1 MGRVHGRWGTRRASR
16 FEEVRCKLGRIEG
29 NKVKLEPEY
38 AYHRKASL
46 FAATLVFTHQIS
58 SFNVNTLSFL
68 TKRLETWTS
77 RSLNIP
83 KDIIIRGRWTIP
95 RSYNFVLAIGIL
107 PTFKCF

>member
-1 MGRVHGRWGTRRASR
+1 MGRVHGRWGTRRTSR
-16 FEEVRCKLGRIEG
+16 FEEGRCKLGRIEG
-29 NKVKLEPEY
+29 KKVKLEPDY
-38 AYHRKASL
+38 AFHRKASL
-46 FAATLVFTHQIS
+46 FVATLVLTHQIS
-58 SFNVNTLSFL
+58 SFNVNTLSL

-77 RSLNIP
+77 RPLKIP